1 MDVLSAAFGIV
12 QNTCVPSSILI
23 AAVWITRTIGIHRL
37 PKRTFSIL
45 WTICVFRVLSPV
57 VPKSPV
63 NIQIL
68 LQRKHLPDFVG
79 NTSFLNEVTDK
90 VFVEAAESAAATTGG
105 TPVAG
110 TLAVIWHLGVLT
122 FGAYLLVM

>member
-1 MDVLSAAFGIV
+1 MDVLYAAFGIV

-45 WTICVFRVLSPV
+45 WTICVFRALSPAA
-57 VPKSPV
+57 PKSPV

-68 LQRKHLPDFVG
+68 LQRKQLPDFVC
-79 NTSFLNEVTDK
+79 NT
-90 VFVEAAESAAATTGG
+90 
-105 TPVAG
+105 
-110 TLAVIWHLGVLT
+110 
-122 FGAYLLVM
+122 